1 MALVLNKTPG
11 SPWSIKL
18 VLLGL
23 GLPLNAQGARTE
35 QKEIHQERELNTK
48 DLVAEET
55 DQIEEKSDDDVP
67 EKEEDADIMDSAVDE
82 EENGED
88 KNEQHDWK
96 DIEEDEDD
104 IQNCGEEREVSALAI
119 IVPSQMVREIPR
131 ITIDKE
137 TGRIFNHMPFAERL
151 RILAALAFA
160 VTIWISVIGFVLW
173 VMAQASENVTVT
185 VVFET

>member
-11 SPWSIKL
+11 SPWSMKL

-23 GLPLNAQGARTE
+23 DLALAAQGARTE
-35 QKEIHQERELNTK
+35 QKEFHQERELNTK

-67 EKEEDADIMDSAVDE
+67 EKEEDADIMDSAIDE

-119 IVPSQMVREIPR
+119 TVPSQMVGEILKT
-131 ITIDKE
+131 TIDRE
-137 TGRIFNHMPFAERL
+137 TWGYP
-151 RILAALAFA
+151 
-160 VTIWISVIGFVLW
+160 VICPL
-173 VMAQASENVTVT
+173 QKN
-185 VVFET
+185 